1 MTVTDIIIVFVLG
14 ASIGGFLCLVW
25 KLMNT
30 MREISRLMFLRD
42 ESDKGKD
49 E

>member
-1 MTVTDIIIVFVLG
+1 MTLTDIIIVFMLG
-14 ASIGGFLCLVW
+14 ASIGGFLCLTW
-25 KLMNT
+25 QLMNT
-30 MREISRLMFLRD
+30 MRGISRLMVLRD

>member
-1 MTVTDIIIVFVLG
+1 MTITDIIIVFMLG
-14 ASIGGFLCLVW
+14 ASTGGFLCLTW
-25 KLMNT
+25 QLMNT
-30 MREISRLMFLRD
+30 MREISRLIVLRD

>member
-1 MTVTDIIIVFVLG
+1 MTITDIIIVFVFG

-30 MREISRLMFLRD
+30 MREISRLMVLRD
-42 ESDKGKD
+42 KTDKGKD
-49 E
+49 

>member
-1 MTVTDIIIVFVLG
+1 MTVTDIIIVLMLG

-30 MREISRLMFLRD
+30 MREISRLMVLRD

>member
-1 MTVTDIIIVFVLG
+1 VFG
-14 ASIGGFLCLVW
+14 ASIGGFLYLTW
-25 KLMNT
+25 QLMIT
-30 MREISRLMFLRD
+30 MREISRLMVLRD

>member
-1 MTVTDIIIVFVLG
+1 MTMTDIIIISILG
-14 ASIGGFLCLVW
+14 GATCGFLCLVW

-30 MREISRLMFLRD
+30 MIEINRLMVLRD

>member
-1 MTVTDIIIVFVLG
+1 MTVTDIIIVFVFG
-14 ASIGGFLCLVW
+14 ASIGGFLYLTW
-25 KLMNT
+25 QLMIT
-30 MREISRLMFLRD
+30 MREISRLMVLRD

>member
-30 MREISRLMFLRD
+30 MREISRLMVLR
-42 ESDKGKD
+42 EEIDKGKD

>member
-1 MTVTDIIIVFVLG
+1 MTVTDIIIVFVFG
-14 ASIGGFLCLVW
+14 ASIGGFLCLTW
-25 KLMNT
+25 QLMNT

>member
-1 MTVTDIIIVFVLG
+1 MTITDTIIVFVLG
-14 ASIGGFLCLVW
+14 ASIGGFLCLTW
-25 KLMNT
+25 QLMIT
-30 MREISRLMFLRD
+30 MRGIRRLMVLRD